1 MRCIHESFA
10 EKGVDLVRNGR
21 PRSENRD
28 KRWWNLLLL
37 LPFLGLLFP
46 QLYASDAPRLFGWP
60 FFYWY
65 QFIWLFITAAIVT
78 TVYRAT
84 R

>member
-1 MRCIHESFA
+1 MHNGR
-10 EKGVDLVRNGR
+10 VRNDN
-21 PRSENRD
+21 NR
-28 KRWWNLLLL
+28 KRWWNLLLI

-46 QLYASDAPRLFGWP
+46 PLYASDSPRLFGWP